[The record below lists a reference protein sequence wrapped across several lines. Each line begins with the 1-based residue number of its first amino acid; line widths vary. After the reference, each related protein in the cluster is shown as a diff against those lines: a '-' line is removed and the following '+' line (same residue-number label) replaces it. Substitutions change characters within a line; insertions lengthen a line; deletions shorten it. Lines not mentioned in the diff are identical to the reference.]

1 MYKVLIA
8 DKLSEEAVS
17 IFKEN
22 GIEAVVKTGLG
33 EEELIKELE
42 TCDGLVVRSATK
54 PNKNIIEKS
63 KRLKVIGQIFY
74 VRINQIYLQL
84 VFV

>member
-33 EEELIKELE
+33 EE
-42 TCDGLVVRSATK
+42 
-54 PNKNIIEKS
+54 
-63 KRLKVIGQIFY
+63 
-74 VRINQIYLQL
+74 RINKRIRNL
-84 VFV
+84 